1 MDNETPN
8 DLEFEQIN
16 QLYDE
21 CLHYLKTVKSDNF
34 MYEDELKKDEDPD
47 PGYETIAEIK
57 EKIQNKDMNSVYAV
71 PKSLDLVPNIGF
83 KVENEMF
90 SSGSITSISSVI
102 KSERLRRLSQ
112 QLPKII
118 ITQSNTSLSIRKGE
132 NEKILQNHI
141 HVGLKTE
148 QKIEN
153 QKIIPPKPSKKCE
166 SIKRTEPAFRYKAY
180 GDFPKRLVSK
190 NGIENVALI
199 SNVPFEKIRLMNDTF
214 HTLINL
220 RWRWIVIGTVI
231 VHFAIWLV
239 FAVFWYISALAHYD
253 FEPEPPQRSCVTG
266 GKDFVTIF
274 LASVEAQTTIGFGD
288 RAIDEECPESIF
300 LFIMQ
305 LILGTGLS
313 GVLTCVVYAKL
324 TRPEKLSRDGVGFSK
339 KAVISMRDGR
349 LCLMIRAWD
358 LNYDHIISSEFTAH
372 FVNTHRTKESEVI
385 RYYARSLPLQQRQFL
400 LWPVI
405 LVHEIDAT
413 SPLYR
418 LSPRNI
424 TENSYEITISLKGA
438 SASMGTFTQSQTS
451 YLPKEVVWGHR
462 FPPVVMYDKHR
473 QKYVI
478 DHWKLDIIEPVD
490 TPNCSAHELYS
501 ISGSSE
507 EKMERPGTPGS
518 FSDRVSTFQIE
529 RISSFKRKDKKI

>member
-1 MDNETPN
+1 MDTITPT
-8 DLEFEQIN
+8 DLEYEKIN
-16 QLYDE
+16 QIYDE
-21 CLHYLKTVKSDNF
+21 CINYLKTVKADNF
-34 MYEDELKKDEDPD
+34 TYEDELKLDDPD
-47 PGYETIAEIK
+47 PGYETIAEVK
-57 EKIQNKDMNSVYAV
+57 EKIKNMQALYVLSKS
-71 PKSLDLVPNIGF
+71 KSLDPVPNIGF
-83 KVENEMF
+83 QVENETF
-90 SSGSITSISSVI
+90 SGGSTSSISSVI

-118 ITQSNTSLSIRKGE
+118 ITQSNTSLSKTKE
-132 NEKILQNHI
+132 DNEKLIQNHI
-141 HVGLKTE
+141 IVGNKTE
-148 QKIEN
+148 KKIESP
-153 QKIIPPKPSKKCE
+153 IIRPKSVVKKCE

-180 GDFPKRLVSK
+180 CDFPKRLVSK

-199 SNVPFEKIRLMNDTF
+199 SNVPFEKMRLLNDTF

-220 RWRWIVIGTVI
+220 RWRWIVMGTVI

-239 FAVFWYISALAHYD
+239 FAIFWYITALAHYD

-339 KAVISMRDGR
+339 KAVICLRDGR

-400 LWPVI
+400 LWPVT
-405 LVHEIDAT
+405 LVHEINAA

-424 TENSYEITISLKGA
+424 AENSYEITVSLKGA

-462 FPPVVMYDKHR
+462 FPPVVMYDRHR

-478 DHWKLDIIEPVD
+478 DHSKLNAIEPVD
-490 TPNCSAHELYS
+490 TPYCSAHELYR
-501 ISGSSE
+501 ISGSQK
-507 EKMERPGTPGS
+507 EKSDPPGTPGS
-518 FSDRVSTFQIE
+518 FSEKVSTFQIE
-529 RISSFKRKDKKI
+529 RTSSFKRKDKRM